1 MKSAYELERD
11 NNIARNNAMLEALGL
26 AGDNSLKPK
35 RQKTAPKPDD
45 FVDDA
50 EPIDPSLL
58 RRSSRV
64 AGVRP
69 DYAELSDAFCREE
82 ERKAEGKGRE
92 IVVRHSDRPQR
103 ARSAPELYSNVQ
115 AAGQV
120 TRPRVKRPVTAS
132 QPVVQ
137 TVVQTVAVQ
146 SFAPVFVAAPE
157 AVDPNEG
164 RGYKVDGEWGRCP
177 RCNQVYVKR
186 KSGLLRKHDCFV
198 QAAAPILPFCG

>member
-11 NNIARNNAMLEALGL
+11 KQIAKNLAVLEALGL

-45 FVDDA
+45 FVDF

-64 AGVRP
+64 AGDRP

-92 IVVRHSDRPQR
+92 IVVQHSDRPQR
-103 ARSAPELYSNVQ
+103 DRSAPELYSDVQ

-120 TRPRVKRPVTAS
+120 TRPRVRRPVATS

-137 TVVQTVAVQ
+137 TVVVQ
-146 SFAPVFVAAPE
+146 SFAPVFVATPE

-177 RCNQVYVKR
+177 RCNQVFVKR
-186 KSGLLRKHDCFV
+186 KCGLLRKHDCIV
-198 QAAAPILPFCG
+198 QATAPILPYCG